1 MAFKLPIPGGLKKD
15 QKSVDKAGVPLKADA
30 KPGDSLSNLSQS
42 PLNKPAPKPAAKS
55 GGGFNLFGLGK
66 QKPVAPKKALG
77 PITTT
82 TAQTTSQTTQ
92 QGPAT
97 NSGFSSTAN
106 KTQKIAAAVAATKVT
121 KPKKVTKG
129 AFKLP
134 IIGDKPLI
142 NQLIVLLVIA
152 GIFVLLAIAATVYYQ
167 IKKDH
172 ASTYTNITSQLQFHT
187 QRLAKSG
194 GLAARGDAVSF
205 PQLQDSRDEFQRYL
219 DTLNNGG
226 EAFSTQVP
234 SARVSEELTSRLE
247 ELTKRFADSSNAATS
262 ILAAKT
268 DLTDLSRNIAQVR
281 SGAEELAALSQDLT
295 GLMQQS
301 GASPAQILKVN
312 RLTFYAER
320 LGRGSAEILGSD
332 IIDPEVPFLM
342 GKDTNDFRELIK
354 ALESGSDA
362 LGITALRDG
371 DTKAR
376 VAKLREQ
383 FALFEQNIQP
393 ILGNVQKLV
402 SARQSGRALQQG
414 SEQLLGNVEQMQQA
428 LAVEKNSFP
437 LLLAL
442 LFGLLALATLA
453 LLAVVF
459 LGDARRRAAESE
471 AENKRNQEAIL
482 RLLNEM
488 GDLADG
494 DLTIRAKVTEDI
506 TGAIADSMNYT
517 IDELRTLVTGVNN
530 ASNSVSVRSQQA
542 QAVSVQLLDAAEKQS
557 KEIQNT
563 TQDVLRVAETL
574 TLVSASAEESSQV
587 AMRSLA
593 AADKGRMAVQNSIT
607 GMNDIRE
614 QIQETSKRI
623 KRLGESS
630 QEIGEIVELI
640 SDITE
645 QTNVLALNA
654 AIQAASAGEAGRGF
668 SVVAEEVQRLAER
681 SGEATKQI
689 GAIVKTIQADT
700 QDAVAAMEKSTTG
713 VVEGAKLSDAAGQAL
728 SEIDLVTKNLAGL
741 IQKIS
746 DDTQTQATSANK
758 VARNM
763 QDILEINR
771 QTSVGTQQ
779 TATSIKDLADVASDL
794 KASVSGFKL

>member
-1 MAFKLPIPGGLKKD
+1 MALKLPVPGSLN
-15 QKSVDKAGVPLKADA
+15 KAENPADNPAASINAAA
-30 KPGDSLSNLSQS
+30 KPAGTQ
-42 PLNKPAPKPAAKS
+42 PLP
-55 GGGFNLFGLGK
+55 
-66 QKPVAPKKALG
+66 PKKAPVKAEAKPAKNADGGFSLFG
-77 PITTT
+77 FGKKKTTIPN
-82 TAQTTSQTTQ
+82 AASPLISVQTTSQTTL

-97 NSGFSSTAN
+97 NSGFDAAAN

-121 KPKKVTKG
+121 KPKKVTRG
-129 AFKLP
+129 IFKLP
-134 IIGDKPLI
+134 IIGEKPLV
-142 NQLIVLLVIA
+142 NQLVILLVITA
-152 GIFVLLAIAATVYYQ
+152 IFVLFAIGATVYYQ
-167 IKKDH
+167 IKKDQ

-194 GLAARGDAVSF
+194 GLAARGDAISF

-219 DTLNNGG
+219 DVLNTGG
-226 EAFSTQVP
+226 EAFSATVP

-247 ELTKRFADSSNAATS
+247 ELTKRFQDSSSAATS

-268 DLTDLSRNIAQVR
+268 DLTDLSRNVAQVR

-301 GASPAQILKVN
+301 NAPPSQILKVN

-332 IIDPEVPFLM
+332 VIDPEVPFLM

-362 LGITALRDG
+362 LGINALRDG

-414 SEQLLGNVEQMQQA
+414 SEQLLANVEQLQGA
-428 LAVEKNSFP
+428 LDVEKNNFP

-442 LFGLLALATLA
+442 LFGLLALATLS

-746 DDTQTQATSANK
+746 DDAQAQATSANK

>member
-1 MAFKLPIPGGLKKD
+1 MAIKLPVPDALKKTD
-15 QKSVDKAGVPLKADA
+15 PAKAGAA
-30 KPGDSLSNLSQS
+30 KPAS
-42 PLNKPAPKPAAKS
+42 AAVKPAAKTAKKS
-55 GGGFNLFGLGK
+55 GFSLPALFG
-66 QKPVAPKKALG
+66 KPKPKAIATDMRSGMGAASTNTANASASTGAIAAKPPVSTIG
-77 PITTT
+77 P
-82 TAQTTSQTTQ
+82 
-92 QGPAT
+92 GT
-97 NSGFSSTAN
+97 NSGFGGAN
-106 KTQKIAAAVAATKVT
+106 QTQKIAATVAANKVA
-121 KPKKVTKG
+121 KPKKASDGVI
-129 AFKLP
+129 KLP
-134 IIGDKPLI
+134 IIGNKPLVT
-142 NQLIVLLVIA
+142 QLIILLVLA
-152 GIFVLLAIAATVYYQ
+152 GIFALLSLGAIVVDRIQSSHSANYSV
-167 IKKDH
+167 
-172 ASTYTNITSQLQFHT
+172 ITSQLQFHT

-219 DTLNNGG
+219 ATLNDGG
-226 EAFSTQVP
+226 QGPSGNVP
-234 SARVSEELTSRLE
+234 SARASEELTSRLE
-247 ELTKRFADSSNAATS
+247 ELTKRFQDASGAATS

-268 DLTDLSRNIAQVR
+268 DLTDLTRNIAQVR

-295 GLMQQS
+295 GLMQQA
-301 GASPAQILKVN
+301 GAPPAQTLKVN
-312 RLTFYAER
+312 RLTFLAER
-320 LGRGSAEILGSD
+320 LGRGSAEILGAEV
-332 IIDPEVPFLM
+332 IDPEVPFLM
-342 GKDTNDFRELIK
+342 GKDTNDFRELVK
-354 ALESGSDA
+354 ALESGSDT
-362 LGITALRDG
+362 LGINALRDA
-371 DTKAR
+371 DSKAR
-376 VAKLREQ
+376 VAKLRAQ
-383 FALFEQNIQP
+383 FTTFEQNISP

-402 SARQSGRALQQG
+402 SARQSGRSLQQG
-414 SEQLLGNVEQMQQA
+414 SEQLLANVEQLQNA
-428 LAVEKNSFP
+428 FAVERSTLPLILAV
-437 LLLAL
+437 
-442 LFGLLALATLA
+442 LFGLLTLACLA

-459 LGDARRRAAESE
+459 LGDARRRAAQSE

-542 QAVSVQLLDAAEKQS
+542 QAVSVQLLDATEKQS
-557 KEIQNT
+557 TEIQNT

-593 AADKGRMAVQNSIT
+593 AADKGRQAVQNSIT

-728 SEIDLVTKNLAGL
+728 TEIDTVTKNLANL

-771 QTSVGTQQ
+771 QTSIGTQQ
-779 TATSIKDLADVASDL
+779 TATSIKDLAEVASDL

>member
-1 MAFKLPIPGGLKKD
+1 MAFKLPLSSTAKKAGKPDAKPAGGGASAATAASGAKPAKTKNPGGL
-15 QKSVDKAGVPLKADA
+15 A
-30 KPGDSLSNLSQS
+30 SLLG
-42 PLNKPAPKPAAKS
+42 LNKKKAPAAGPK
-55 GGGFNLFGLGK
+55 NLM
-66 QKPVAPKKALG
+66 PAAAP
-77 PITTT
+77 PPP
-82 TAQTTSQTTQ
+82 TTQ
-92 QGPAT
+92 GPKT
-97 NSGFSSTAN
+97 NSDFATKASQ
-106 KTQKIAAAVAATKVT
+106 TQKIAATVAATKIS
-121 KPKKVTKG
+121 KPKKISTGVY
-129 AFKLP
+129 KLP
-134 IIGDKPLI
+134 IIGDKPLVT
-142 NQLIVLLVIA
+142 QVITLFALA
-152 GIFVLLAIAATVYYQ
+152 GVFALLAIAAIVYDR
-167 IKKDH
+167 IKTGH
-172 ASTYTNITSQLQFHT
+172 SATYTNLSSQLQFHT

-194 GLAARGDAVSF
+194 GLAARGDSQSF
-205 PQLQDSRDEFQRYL
+205 AQLQDSRDQFQLFL
-219 DTLNNGG
+219 DTLNSGG
-226 EAFSTQVP
+226 EPTAGAKVP
-234 SARVSEELTSRLE
+234 SARSSEEVNSRLE
-247 ELTKRFADSSNAATS
+247 ELTKRFADASGSATS
-262 ILAAKT
+262 ILAAKS
-268 DLTDLSRNIAQVR
+268 DLTNLSRNISQVR

-295 GLMQQS
+295 GLMQQT

-312 RLTFYAER
+312 RLTFLAER
-320 LGRGSAEILGSD
+320 LGRGSAEILGAEV
-332 IIDPEVPFLM
+332 IDPEVPFLM

-362 LGITALRDG
+362 LGINALRDA
-371 DTKAR
+371 DTKSR

-383 FALFEQNIQP
+383 FTTFDQSIQP

-414 SEQLLGNVEQMQQA
+414 SEQLLSNVEQLQVALSAERNIWPLA
-428 LAVEKNSFP
+428 LAVI
-437 LLLAL
+437 
-442 LFGLLALATLA
+442 FGLLTLATLA
-453 LLAVVF
+453 LLVFVF
-459 LGDARRRAAESE
+459 LSDARRRAGESE

-530 ASNSVSVRSQQA
+530 ASNSVSIRSQQA

-574 TLVSASAEESSQV
+574 TLVSASAEESANV

-593 AADKGRMAVQNSIT
+593 ASDKGRLAVQNSIT

-681 SGEATKQI
+681 SAEATKQI

-700 QDAVAAMEKSTTG
+700 QDAVAAMEKSTAG
-713 VVEGAKLSDAAGQAL
+713 VVDGARLSDAAGQAL
-728 SEIDLVTKNLAGL
+728 TEIDSVTKNLAGL

-746 DDTQTQATSANK
+746 DDTQEQAASANK

-763 QDILEINR
+763 QEILEINR
-771 QTSVGTQQ
+771 QTTTGTQQ

>member
-1 MAFKLPIPGGLKKD
+1 MALKLPSLMNKD
-15 QKSVDKAGVPLKADA
+15 
-30 KPGDSLSNLSQS
+30 
-42 PLNKPAPKPAAKS
+42 NK
-55 GGGFNLFGLGK
+55 
-66 QKPVAPKKALG
+66 KPVAPSSATAKATSGGKSSGSFFDRLLGRKKNKVGVLSGAERKDSIAEGG
-77 PITTT
+77 P
-82 TAQTTSQTTQ
+82 TTSAGSTTGTQTR
-92 QGPAT
+92 
-97 NSGFSSTAN
+97 
-106 KTQKIAAAVAATKVT
+106 KIKADVAAVSAL
-121 KPKKVTKG
+121 KPAKKSGGFALPLIGGRPVEQQ
-129 AFKLP
+129 LP
-134 IIGDKPLI
+134 ILLTVAGVFGALTIGAI
-142 NQLIVLLVIA
+142 LLDA
-152 GIFVLLAIAATVYYQ
+152 NSRSNN
-167 IKKDH
+167 
-172 ASTYTNITSQLQFHT
+172 STFANITSQLQYHS
-187 QRLAKSG
+187 QRLAKSA
-194 GLAARGDAVSF
+194 GLAARGDLASF

-219 DTLNNGG
+219 EVLNKGG
-226 EAFSTQVP
+226 EAFNTTVP

-247 ELTKRFADSSNAATS
+247 ELTKRFTDGSNAATA
-262 ILAAKT
+262 ILAAKN
-268 DLTDLSRNIAQVR
+268 DLSELSRNIAQVR
-281 SGAEELAALSQDLT
+281 AGSEELAELSQDLT

-301 GASPAQILKVN
+301 GAPPVQVLKVN
-312 RLTFYAER
+312 RLTFLSER
-320 LGRGSAEILGSD
+320 LGRGSAEILGGE
-332 IIDPEVPFLM
+332 IIDPTVPFLM
-342 GKDTNDFRELIK
+342 GKDTNDFRELVK
-354 ALESGSDA
+354 ALESGSDT
-362 LGITALRDG
+362 LGITALREG
-371 DTKAR
+371 DAKAK
-376 VAKLREQ
+376 VAKLRES
-383 FALFEQNIQP
+383 FNGFEQNIKP
-393 ILGNVQKLV
+393 ILGSVQKLV
-402 SARQSGRALQQG
+402 SARQSGRVLQQG
-414 SEQLLGNVEQMQQA
+414 SEQLLANVEQLQNA
-428 LAVEKNSFP
+428 LAVEKQSFS
-437 LLLAL
+437 LILAL
-442 LFGLLALATLA
+442 VFGLIALIFLGLIAA
-453 LLAVVF
+453 VF
-459 LGDARRRAAESE
+459 LSDARKRAAESE
-471 AENKRNQEAIL
+471 TENKRNQEAIL

-530 ASNSVSVRSQQA
+530 ASTSVSAKSQQA

-557 KEIQNT
+557 REIQDT
-563 TQDVLRVAETL
+563 TQQVLGVAQTL
-574 TLVSASAEESSQV
+574 ATVSSNAEESSQV

-593 AADKGRMAVQNSIT
+593 ASDKGRVAVQNSIS

-728 SEIDLVTKNLAGL
+728 SEIDTVTKNLANL
-741 IQKIS
+741 IQRIS
-746 DDTQTQATSANK
+746 ADTQAQAASANK

-771 QTSVGTQQ
+771 QTTTGTQQ
-779 TATSIKDLADVASDL
+779 TASSIKELADVASDL

>member
-1 MAFKLPIPGGLKKD
+1 MALKLPTLGNKDKKPAGGGTTPA
-15 QKSVDKAGVPLKADA
+15 KSTKSGSSIF
-30 KPGDSLSNLSQS
+30 GF
-42 PLNKPAPKPAAKS
+42 LNKSKAKS
-55 GGGFNLFGLGK
+55 
-66 QKPVAPKKALG
+66 
-77 PITTT
+77 PIAST
-82 TAQTTSQTTQ
+82 TAAGKPPT
-92 QGPAT
+92 GGAP
-97 NSGFSSTAN
+97 STAGGQ
-106 KTQKIAAAVAATKVT
+106 TGDQTRKIKAEVAANKVT
-121 KPKKVTKG
+121 KTKKEG
-129 AFKLP
+129 ASFKLP
-134 IIGDKPLI
+134 IIGDRPAEQQLPILLI
-142 NQLIVLLVIA
+142 IAGFFGALTIGAIVLD
-152 GIFVLLAIAATVYYQ
+152 AINRSNV
-167 IKKDH
+167 
-172 ASTYTNITSQLQFHT
+172 STYTNITSQLQFHT
-187 QRLAKSG
+187 QRLAKSA

-219 DTLNNGG
+219 DVLNSGG
-226 EAFSTQVP
+226 EAFTNTVP
-234 SARVSEELTSRLE
+234 SARISEELTSRLE
-247 ELTKRFADSSNAATS
+247 ELTKRFADASGSATA
-262 ILAAKT
+262 ILAAKN
-268 DLTDLSRNIAQVR
+268 DLVDLSRNIAQVR
-281 SGAEELAALSQDLT
+281 AGAEELAALSQDLT

-301 GASPAQILKVN
+301 GAPPAQVLKVN
-312 RLTFYAER
+312 RLTFLAER
-320 LGRGSAEILGSD
+320 LGRGSAEILGAEV
-332 IIDPEVPFLM
+332 IDPEVPFLM

-362 LGITALRDG
+362 LGISALRDG
-371 DTKAR
+371 DAKTK
-376 VAKLREQ
+376 VGKLREQ
-383 FALFEQNIQP
+383 FTGFEQNIGP

-414 SEQLLGNVEQMQQA
+414 SEQLLSNVEQLQNA
-428 LAVEKNSFP
+428 FAVEKRNLP
-437 LLLAL
+437 LILAIVFGVIAL
-442 LFGLLALATLA
+442 LVLAMIAA
-453 LLAVVF
+453 VF
-459 LGDARRRAAESE
+459 LSDARKRAAESE

-530 ASNSVSVRSQQA
+530 ASTQVSVKSQQA

-557 KEIQNT
+557 KEIQDT
-563 TQDVLRVAETL
+563 TQDVLSVAETL
-574 TLVSASAEESSQV
+574 TKVSSNAEESSQV

-593 AADKGRMAVQNSIT
+593 AADKGRLAVQNSIS
-607 GMNDIRE
+607 GMNDIRD

-728 SEIDLVTKNLAGL
+728 SEIDSVTKNLASL

-746 DDTQTQATSANK
+746 TDTQSQAASANK

-771 QTSVGTQQ
+771 QTTAGTQQ
-779 TATSIKDLADVASDL
+779 TASSIKELAEVASDL